1 MRFCILTTMILFLN
15 ACSSTN
21 PPPKDNAFTRVSLQ
35 ELLENKKK
43 YDGKRVSLEA
53 YIVGS
58 EYNPSE
64 DDAQFFILS
73 LGDQPP
79 KKKSNNIFCPKT
91 KYKVRAAED
100 GYNKEVI
107 IDCYRMANAA
117 KRINQKITIFGV
129 YKPDQEF
136 YYYKKGIDLRIS
148 KIRIGN
154 KTVNSDFA
162 DKSKIA
168 HDTPGMIKTFYKGGK
183 KIYDLAKKLTIG
195 L

>member
-1 MRFCILTTMILFLN
+1 MKHFILILVTLLLN

-21 PPPKDNAFTRVSLQ
+21 PPPMDKEFSRLTIQ
-35 ELLENKKK
+35 ELLNNKTA
-43 YDGKRVSLEA
+43 YDGKRIAIDA
-53 YIVGS
+53 YIIGS

-73 LGDQPP
+73 LADQPP
-79 KKKSNNIFCPKT
+79 QNNSKDIFSPKV
-91 KYKVRAAED
+91 KYKIRAAED

-107 IDCYRMANAA
+107 LDSFKMASTA
-117 KRINQKITIFGV
+117 KRKGQKITVFGT

-136 YYYKKGIDLRIS
+136 YYYTKGIDFRIA

-154 KTVNSDFA
+154 KTINTDFA

-168 HDTPGMIKTFYKGGK
+168 HDTPGMLKNVYKGGK